1 METKLKIIMVDD
13 NVPFRTNLKIYI
25 ESKLCYSVI
34 AEASNGLEFLALPNI
49 GIADIILMDI
59 VMDEM
64 DGIEATK
71 HILWNRSYL
80 KIIAITMHTEKIY
93 LLQLVET
100 GFKGCVFKSNIYDQ
114 LDDAIKTVLSG
125 KLFIPDNIPIDK

>member
-25 ESKLCYSVI
+25 ESKLGYRVI
-34 AEASNGLEFLALPNI
+34 AEASNGLDFLALPNI

-71 HILWNRSYL
+71 RILWNRSYL